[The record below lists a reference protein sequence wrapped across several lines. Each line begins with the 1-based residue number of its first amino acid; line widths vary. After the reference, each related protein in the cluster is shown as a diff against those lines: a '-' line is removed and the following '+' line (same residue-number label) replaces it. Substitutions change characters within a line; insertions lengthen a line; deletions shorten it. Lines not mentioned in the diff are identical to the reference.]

1 MDKMKKCN
9 LCLLMLLLFAISPV
23 FGEDKQSEQL
33 PENID
38 WHKYMGNGKTNIDMK
53 EKGDV
58 AIAALNNRMKTIL
71 GSIKNALT
79 DRQKTFLEESQ
90 SAWRKS
96 AKARRSLLASRFRGG
111 THAGLEGRSVFIAE
125 QKQRIKELLNIA
137 KAFDIKLRKE

>member
-9 LCLLMLLLFAISPV
+9 LCVLMLLLFAMSPV
-23 FGEDKQSEQL
+23 FGEDEQSKKL

-58 AIAALNNRMKTIL
+58 AIAALNNRMKTIIS
-71 GSIKNALT
+71 SIKNALT
-79 DRQKTFLEESQ
+79 DRQKTFLAESQ
-90 SAWRKS
+90 IAWRKS
-96 AKARRSLLASRFRGG
+96 AKAKRSLLASRFRGG
-111 THAGLEGRSVFIAE
+111 THAGLEGRSVFISE

-137 KAFDIKLRKE
+137 KSFDLEIP

>member
-1 MDKMKKCN
+1 MMTKRMSAY
-9 LCLLMLLLFAISPV
+9 LSLFAVILLANSPV
-23 FGEDKQSEQL
+23 FGEEKPSEKL

-58 AIAALNNRMKTIL
+58 AIAALNNRMKTIIS
-71 GSIKNALT
+71 SIKNALT

-90 SAWRKS
+90 IAWRKS
-96 AKARRSLLASRFRGG
+96 AKAKRDLLASRFRGG
-111 THAGLEGRSVFIAE
+111 THAGLEGRAVFISE

-137 KAFDIKLRKE
+137 KSFDLEIP